1 MTETSAKAVRAA
13 REAKAKRLGS
23 AGDPKQKVDAS
34 TWTPPEMMNT
44 EAKTGLRPVSRRQFK
59 NGGKVG
65 MMAEGS
71 CGPMRADRKPRK
83 AGGSVKQY
91 VDAKINRNVKEANA
105 ELGKPHVGGMKRGGR
120 MKRADG
126 GNADPRVLDAQS
138 KVPTARMG
146 FQPTSSRVGQMVGL
160 KKGGKVKKASGGG
173 LDPEL
178 APSRG
183 TSGRIHNAMRN
194 AHGYVNNEAA
204 PDAVGHYE
212 APPDAVGYYEE
223 PKRRRPAP
231 RSNLVNLLG
240 QSGGMK
246 KGGKVS
252 AMEWEHSKADLEQDK
267 KLAKK
272 HGMKMEAWEK
282 SKLDEKHDRQQ
293 SAKGLKR
300 GGRAHK
306 LGGGT
311 LTSRIPRSA
320 PATVEENVDPRSTF
334 WGRVGRGRWSDRPTS
349 TSAPAATPA
358 QSAASTPRPGAG
370 SDAFNAP
377 VDASYPG
384 AGSDTFNAP
393 RTPAPRASSRPRAA
407 APASNEMSADQL
419 NQLYLDTNKH
429 GGRFVSTMD
438 QSPGSQ
444 GEIMNNIMNRRTQLA
459 REAGF
464 EGMKRGGKA
473 KKTAKAD
480 GGEINYTG
488 GTRPTGGRE
497 ARAYGGG
504 LFGGTKKKSAKNGKG
519 KTNIVI
525 SINAGGQQPG
535 AMPPRPPQGL
545 PIPVPPPMPPGGPGG
560 PPGGMPPMPMPM
572 PPPGGGGMPPMPMP
586 PPPGGPDGMMPPIG
600 RKAGGR
606 IYPKMHAGA
615 GGGEGRLEKIEAYG
629 LKPARK
635 AGGRIY
641 PKMHAGAGGGEG
653 RLEKI
658 DAYGL
663 KPPRK

>member
-1 MTETSAKAVRAA
+1 MTSTDEGRRIMARHAADEAESSNAGRVNTTSRTSPNYSEEAA
-13 REAKAKRLGS
+13 LGS
-23 AGDPKQKVDAS
+23 MP
-34 TWTPPEMMNT
+34 
-44 EAKTGLRPVSRRQFK
+44 RR
-59 NGGKVG
+59 
-65 MMAEGS
+65 S
-71 CGPMRADRKPRK
+71 ADQENP
-83 AGGSVKQY
+83 
-91 VDAKINRNVKEANA
+91 
-105 ELGKPHVGGMKRGGR
+105 
-120 MKRADG
+120 
-126 GNADPRVLDAQS
+126 
-138 KVPTARMG
+138 
-146 FQPTSSRVGQMVGL
+146 
-160 KKGGKVKKASGGG
+160 
-173 LDPEL
+173 
-178 APSRG
+178 
-183 TSGRIHNAMRN
+183 
-194 AHGYVNNEAA
+194 
-204 PDAVGHYE
+204 
-212 APPDAVGYYEE
+212 APPVG
-223 PKRRRPAP
+223 A
-231 RSNLVNLLG
+231 
-240 QSGGMK
+240 
-246 KGGKVS
+246 
-252 AMEWEHSKADLEQDK
+252 
-267 KLAKK
+267 
-272 HGMKMEAWEK
+272 
-282 SKLDEKHDRQQ
+282 
-293 SAKGLKR
+293 
-300 GGRAHK
+300 RA
-306 LGGGT
+306 
-311 LTSRIPRSA
+311 
-320 PATVEENVDPRSTF
+320 
-334 WGRVGRGRWSDRPTS
+334 
-349 TSAPAATPA
+349 
-358 QSAASTPRPGAG
+358 
-370 SDAFNAP
+370 
-377 VDASYPG
+377 
-384 AGSDTFNAP
+384 
-393 RTPAPRASSRPRAA
+393 PAPRAPSRPRAA

-444 GEIMNNIMNRRTQLA
+444 GEIMNNIMNRRAQLV
-459 REAGF
+459 REH
-464 EGMKRGGKA
+464 ELQGMKRGGNA
-473 KKTAKAD
+473 KKTAKAH

-504 LFGGTKKKSAKNGKG
+504 LFGGTKKKSAKGGKG

-560 PPGGMPPMPMPM
+560 PPGGMPPMPMP
-572 PPPGGGGMPPMPMP
+572 PPGPPGGMPPMPMP

>member
-1 MTETSAKAVRAA
+1 VTETSAKAVRAA

-83 AGGSVKQY
+83 AGGSAKSY
-91 VDAKINRNVKEANA
+91 IDAKINRNVKDANA
-105 ELGKPHVGGMKRGGR
+105 ELGKPHVGGMKNGGR

-126 GNADPRVLDAQS
+126 GDTDPRMMKGQS
-138 KVPTARMG
+138 NVPSSRMG

-160 KKGGKVKKASGGG
+160 KKGGEVKKAEGGK
-173 LDPEL
+173 L
-178 APSRG
+178 APPRG
-183 TSGRIHNAMRN
+183 TSGRIHDAMRN
-194 AHGYVNNEAA
+194 AHGYVGNEAA

-212 APPDAVGYYEE
+212 TPPDAVGYYEE
-223 PKRRRPAP
+223 PKRRRPAR
-231 RSNLVNLLG
+231 RSGLVNLLG
-240 QSGGMK
+240 QPGGMK

-252 AMEWEHSKADLEQDK
+252 EMEWEHSKADLEQDK

-282 SKLDEKHDRQQ
+282 SKQDEKHDRQQ
-293 SAKGLKR
+293 STKGLKR

-306 LGGGT
+306 MGGGNVAQE
-311 LTSRIPRSA
+311 LRMREANMARAMASRPDPSRPERMFAGEENPLAPKPRGFAGEQGVLDAAAAPSVAAAAPPATSRPSRPAA
-320 PATVEENVDPRSTF
+320 PA
-334 WGRVGRGRWSDRPTS
+334 
-349 TSAPAATPA
+349 
-358 QSAASTPRPGAG
+358 
-370 SDAFNAP
+370 
-377 VDASYPG
+377 
-384 AGSDTFNAP
+384 
-393 RTPAPRASSRPRAA
+393 SRPRAA
-407 APASNEMSADQL
+407 APRPPAASAEPRESDSDRL
-419 NQLYLDTNKH
+419 NRISLATNQH

-438 QSPGSQ
+438 QSPGSE
-444 GEIMNNIMNRRTQLA
+444 GEMAQNIMNRRGQLA
-459 REAGF
+459 REARL
-464 EGMKRGGKA
+464 EGMKRGGEA
-473 KKTAKAD
+473 KKTAKAH

-504 LFGGTKKKSAKNGKG
+504 LFGSTKKKPAKGGKG

-545 PIPVPPPMPPGGPGG
+545 PIPVPPPMPPGGLGG
-560 PPGGMPPMPMPM
+560 PPGGMPPMPMPPPG
-572 PPPGGGGMPPMPMP
+572 PPPGMPPMPMP

-663 KPPRK
+663 KPPGK

>member
-1 MTETSAKAVRAA
+1 MSDMSAKAIRAA

-23 AGDPKQKVDAS
+23 GGDPKQKVDAS

-44 EAKTGLRPVSRRQFK
+44 EAKTGLRPVSRRQYK
-59 NGGKVG
+59 SGGKVG

-83 AGGSVKQY
+83 AGGSAKSY
-91 VDAKINRNVKEANA
+91 IDAKINRNVKEANA

-120 MKRADG
+120 MEKADG
-126 GNADPRVLDAQS
+126 GNADPRVLAAQS
-138 KVPTARMG
+138 NVPTTRMG
-146 FQPTSSRVGQMVGL
+146 FQPTSSRMGQMVGL
-160 KKGGKVKKASGGG
+160 KKGGKVKKAEGG
-173 LDPEL
+173 DL
-178 APSRG
+178 ASPRG

-194 AHGYVNNEAA
+194 GYGYAGNEAA

-212 APPDAVGYYEE
+212 TPPDAVGYYEE
-223 PKRRRPAP
+223 PRRRRPAP
-231 RSNLVNLLG
+231 GSDLIKLLG
-240 QSGGMK
+240 QPGGMK

-252 AMEWEHSKADLEQDK
+252 EMEWEHSKADLEQDK

-293 SAKGLKR
+293 SAKGLAR
-300 GGRAHK
+300 GGRSDMPVVDMEVV
-306 LGGGT
+306 G
-311 LTSRIPRSA
+311 RREPPRPRS
-320 PATVEENVDPRSTF
+320 RSAARPEM
-334 WGRVGRGRWSDRPTS
+334 GESESDRLNRIS
-349 TSAPAATPA
+349 LAT
-358 QSAASTPRPGAG
+358 TR
-370 SDAFNAP
+370 
-377 VDASYPG
+377 
-384 AGSDTFNAP
+384 
-393 RTPAPRASSRPRAA
+393 
-407 APASNEMSADQL
+407 
-419 NQLYLDTNKH
+419 H

-438 QSPGSQ
+438 QSPGSE
-444 GEIMNNIMNRRTQLA
+444 GEAAERIMTRRTQLA
-459 REAGF
+459 RDAGLP
-464 EGMKRGGKA
+464 GIKAGGSV

-504 LFGGTKKKSAKNGKG
+504 LFGGTKKKSAKGGKG

-545 PIPVPPPMPPGGPGG
+545 PIPVPPPPPPGGPGG
-560 PPGGMPPMPMPM
+560 PPGGMPPMPMP
-572 PPPGGGGMPPMPMP
+572 PPGPPGGMPPMPMP

-615 GGGEGRLEKIEAYG
+615 GGGEGRLEKIDAYG
-629 LKPARK
+629 LKPPARK

-658 DAYGL
+658 EAYGL
-663 KPPRK
+663 KPRK

>member
-1 MTETSAKAVRAA
+1 MSDMSAKAVRAA
-13 REAKAKRLGS
+13 RDAKAKRLGS

-83 AGGSVKQY
+83 AGGSAKSY
-91 VDAKINRNVKEANA
+91 IDAKINRNVKEANA
-105 ELGKPHVGGMKRGGR
+105 ELGKPHVGGMKNGGR

-138 KVPTARMG
+138 KVPTSRMG

-160 KKGGKVKKASGGG
+160 KKGGKVKKAEGG
-173 LDPEL
+173 DL

-194 AHGYVNNEAA
+194 AHGYVGNEAA

-212 APPDAVGYYEE
+212 AAPDAVGYYEE
-223 PKRRRPAP
+223 PRRRRPAP
-231 RSNLVNLLG
+231 RSGLVNLIG
-240 QSGGMK
+240 QPGGGMK

-252 AMEWEHSKADLEQDK
+252 EMEWEHSKADLEQDK

-282 SKLDEKHDRQQ
+282 SKLDKKHDKQQ
-293 SAKGLKR
+293 SAEGLKK

-306 LGGGT
+306 EYGGAFDAAR
-311 LTSRIPRSA
+311 LRAVRSAARPPSTSIDRAENVPGVASA
-320 PATVEENVDPRSTF
+320 PASSLAVDPVMEVR
-334 WGRVGRGRWSDRPTS
+334 
-349 TSAPAATPA
+349 
-358 QSAASTPRPGAG
+358 
-370 SDAFNAP
+370 AP
-377 VDASYPG
+377 V
-384 AGSDTFNAP
+384 
-393 RTPAPRASSRPRAA
+393 RRRPA
-407 APASNEMSADQL
+407 APARRGIGAD
-419 NQLYLDTNKH
+419 
-429 GGRFVSTMD
+429 
-438 QSPGSQ
+438 
-444 GEIMNNIMNRRTQLA
+444 EMNNISLSTLDPESGISQMRGSRGEIARNIIARRAEL
-459 REAGF
+459 EKEVPAGR
-464 EGMKRGGKA
+464 KRGGS
-473 KKTAKAD
+473 AKAH

-504 LFGGTKKKSAKNGKG
+504 LFGGTKKKSAKGGKG

-545 PIPVPPPMPPGGPGG
+545 PIPVPPPMPPGSPGG
-560 PPGGMPPMPMPM
+560 PPGGMPPMPMPPPG
-572 PPPGGGGMPPMPMP
+572 PPPGMPPMPMP
-586 PPPGGPDGMMPPIG
+586 PPGGPEGMMPPIG
-600 RKAGGR
+600 
-606 IYPKMHAGA
+606 
-615 GGGEGRLEKIEAYG
+615 
-629 LKPARK
+629 RK

>member
-1 MTETSAKAVRAA
+1 MSDTSAKAVRAA
-13 REAKAKRLGS
+13 RDAKAKRLGS

-71 CGPMRADRKPRK
+71 CSAPRSDRKPRK
-83 AGGSVKQY
+83 AGGSVKEY

-146 FQPTSSRVGQMVGL
+146 FQPTSSRVGQMVG
-160 KKGGKVKKASGGG
+160 
-173 LDPEL
+173 
-178 APSRG
+178 
-183 TSGRIHNAMRN
+183 
-194 AHGYVNNEAA
+194 
-204 PDAVGHYE
+204 
-212 APPDAVGYYEE
+212 
-223 PKRRRPAP
+223 
-231 RSNLVNLLG
+231 
-240 QSGGMK
+240 MK

-252 AMEWEHSKADLEQDK
+252 EMEWEHSKADLEQDK

-293 SAKGLKR
+293 SAKGLKK

-306 LGGGT
+306 MGGGDVAQD
-311 LTSRIPRSA
+311 LRMREANMARAMASRPDPSRPERMFA
-320 PATVEENVDPRSTF
+320 GEENPLAPKPRGFAGEQGVLDAAAAPSAAAA
-334 WGRVGRGRWSDRPTS
+334 RPAPPPPS
-349 TSAPAATPA
+349 RPAA
-358 QSAASTPRPGAG
+358 S
-370 SDAFNAP
+370 
-377 VDASYPG
+377 
-384 AGSDTFNAP
+384 
-393 RTPAPRASSRPRAA
+393 APRAPSRPRAT
-407 APASNEMSADQL
+407 APASREMSADEL
-419 NQLYLDTNKH
+419 NRLYQETNKH

-444 GEIMNNIMNRRTQLA
+444 GDIMNNIMNRRGQLA
-459 REAGF
+459 REAGL

-473 KKTAKAD
+473 KKTAKAH

-504 LFGGTKKKSAKNGKG
+504 LFGSTKKKPAKGGKG

-615 GGGEGRLEKIEAYG
+615 GGGEGRLEKIDAYG
-629 LKPARK
+629 LKPPARK